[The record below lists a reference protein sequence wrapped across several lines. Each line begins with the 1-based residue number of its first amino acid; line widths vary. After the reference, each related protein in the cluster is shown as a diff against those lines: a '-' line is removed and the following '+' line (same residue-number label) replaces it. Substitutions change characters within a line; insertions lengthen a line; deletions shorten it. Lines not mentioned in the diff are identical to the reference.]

1 MMGGVQGVKME
12 IPKDGNCMS
21 YLTELLPIL
30 SKSSSKP
37 SPPSSEK
44 CSISCISQEI
54 LTTNYITQLLPPA
67 VSSDNNSCIPSGK

>member
-1 MMGGVQGVKME
+1 MQEIQGDEME

-37 SPPSSEK
+37 SSPSSEK
-44 CSISCISQEI
+44 CSTSCISQKI
-54 LTTNYITQLLPPA
+54 FTSNYITR
-67 VSSDNNSCIPSGK
+67 